1 MSSIWYVL
9 QSKPNKEAFLTQQLE
24 YKQVDHFYPTIKVTP
39 VNPRSRKIRSYFP
52 GYLFVH
58 LDPDQPDQFAT
69 LRWMPGAIGLVSFD
83 GRPAEVPDGLIAAVK
98 SHVSEESIA
107 HIKEHLFEP
116 GDKVEVF
123 SGPFEG
129 YAGLFDTRI
138 SGTDRVRIL
147 IKLLRGYSIKVELPE
162 KIIKK
167 AHEGKK

>member
-1 MSSIWYVL
+1 MSTIWYVL
-9 QSKPNKEAFLTQQLE
+9 QSKPNKEAFLTQQLD

-58 LDPDQPDQFAT
+58 LDPDQPDQFAV

-83 GRPAEVPDGLIAAVK
+83 GMPAEVPDVLITAIK
-98 SHVSEESIA
+98 NHISDESFTFK
-107 HIKEHLFEP
+107 KEHLFES

-129 YAGLFDTRI
+129 YAGLFDTHI
-138 SGTDRVRIL
+138 SGTDRARIL

-167 AHEGKK
+167 THGGK